1 MRKWTY
7 ILAFMGC
14 SALQAQDMP
23 VEVGANQQ
31 LPVEDVRVSSAQS
44 ESNYLID
51 NSLPEDDNEA
61 VYLGALNDSLHLPT
75 LDMLGHRHY
84 IGLYPLMGWGL
95 WDWNLH
101 EGLNVSLGTSVF
113 SQFGRHAYH
122 GVGFTQNVAA
132 MYAVP
137 LTSKLSL
144 AVGGYYDH
152 ISWAH
157 RGFHDAGI
165 NAVIGYMFDQ
175 HWEAY
180 LYGQKSLTKSKMPLP
195 IYHIGDM
202 GDRIGAALK
211 YNFNPSTSV
220 ELNVEYHNYPRD
232 PFRPFS
238 HYWP

>member
-7 ILAFMGC
+7 ILAFMAC
-14 SALQAQDMP
+14 SALQAQDRP

-31 LPVEDVRVSSAQS
+31 LPVEDVRVSPDQS

-84 IGLYPLMGWGL
+84 IGLYPMMGWGL

-144 AVGGYYDH
+144 AVGGYY
-152 ISWAH
+152 
-157 RGFHDAGI
+157 
-165 NAVIGYMFDQ
+165 
-175 HWEAY
+175 
-180 LYGQKSLTKSKMPLP
+180 LYGQKSLTQSKMPLP